1 MHRLWVPLAALTTLT
16 TAVFPLQVHSQV
28 STDSKEAAQA
38 GHLPERSADTPVPA
52 LTLAQAMA
60 LALQHSPELRAAQ
73 QDVQASEGAVIT
85 FTFPARRAGNTSMG
99 PRGTGV
105 TPPMDE

>member
-73 QDVQASEGAVIT
+73 QDVQASEGAVI
-85 FTFPARRAGNTSMG
+85 
-99 PRGTGV
+99 
-105 TPPMDE
+105 